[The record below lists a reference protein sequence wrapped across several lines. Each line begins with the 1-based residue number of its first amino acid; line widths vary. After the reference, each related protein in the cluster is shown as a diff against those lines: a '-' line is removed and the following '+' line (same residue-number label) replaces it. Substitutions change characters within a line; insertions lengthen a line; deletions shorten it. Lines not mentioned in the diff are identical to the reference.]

1 MEKPSLDT
9 AKAGAIR
16 FNTDL
21 SQLEI
26 YDGNQWTGILATST
40 VQQTGGTRGFRAG
53 GSTPTKVN
61 NIDSFNIDT
70 AGNAVD
76 FGDLTQSVNSTGQG
90 FASRTRAFR
99 GGGYNH
105 SLGGY
110 LNNIDFWTITSDG
123 NATDFGDMLA
133 AKQAIGALSSST
145 RGVISSGS
153 DASNAVNVVQ
163 FVTMSS
169 TGNALDF
176 GDLTVKRKSRCCASP
191 TRGLMM
197 GGNLNPSTSY
207 NTIDFITTATTGN
220 SADFGD
226 LTAAQTNQA
235 CCSNAVRG
243 LSAGGDASGTVNT
256 IEFVT
261 IATLGNAQDF
271 GDLIAVSCLQG
282 AAASSTR
289 GVFAGGSQP
298 TTVNTIEFVTI
309 ATTGNSTDFGDR
321 VSTGR
326 GLGGFSDSHGGIG
339 D

>member
-40 VQQTGGTRGFRAG
+40 VQQTGGTRGFRM
-53 GSTPTKVN
+53 
-61 NIDSFNIDT
+61 
-70 AGNAVD
+70 AGNTPSKTDRIDRFNVD
-76 FGDLTQSVNSTGQG
+76 VPGEATDVGNLTQSLGATGQG

-123 NATDFGDMLA
+123 NAIDFGDMLA
-133 AKQAIGALSSST
+133 AKQAVGALSNST

-153 DASNAVNVVQ
+153 DASNAINVIQ

-176 GDLTVKRKSRCCASP
+176 GDLTQARKSRCVASP

-197 GGNLNPSTSY
+197 GGNLNPSTIY
-207 NTIDFITTATTGN
+207 NTMDFITTATTGD

-226 LTAAQTNQA
+226 LISTQTNNTA
-235 CCSNAVRG
+235 CSNAVRG
-243 LSAGGDASGTVNT
+243 ISAGGDSPSTNR

-261 IATLGNAQDF
+261 IATLGNSLDF
-271 GDLIAVSCLQG
+271 GDLTRTDAASAG
-282 AAASSTR
+282 AAASPTR
-289 GVFAGGSQP
+289 ATVFGSGSP
-298 TTVNTIEFVTI
+298 VSSVIEYFQLMTL
-309 ATTGNSTDFGDR
+309 GNAKDFGDLTQS
-321 VSTGR
+321 VKEVAGCSNG
-326 GLGGFSDSHGGIG
+326 HGGL
-339 D
+339 